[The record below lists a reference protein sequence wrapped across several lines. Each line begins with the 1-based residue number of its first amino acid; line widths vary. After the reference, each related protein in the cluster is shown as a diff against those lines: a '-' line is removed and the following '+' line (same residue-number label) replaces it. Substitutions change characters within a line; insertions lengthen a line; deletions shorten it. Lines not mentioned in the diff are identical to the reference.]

1 MSRNDWYNLGNDIRD
16 IVQNAVDTQDFD
28 KLNQAING
36 AITGAIKTAEEGLK
50 DAGIIHSGHGDGA
63 AADSVFLHQN
73 RLRTGAAGLNR
84 RTETGSP
91 GPDDHHIKGFH
102 AHIPPPQVEYL
113 LRINIVRGRCGNKP
127 APPGFPVFST
137 GNASCFNPV

>member
-50 DAGIIHSGHGDGA
+50 DAGILPDAARYADQA
-63 AADSVFLHQN
+63 AAGQPNGTQKEAGQN
-73 RLRTGAAGLNR
+73 GGSGVSGAGSQGTGTG
-84 RTETGSP
+84 TEG
-91 GPDDHHIKGFH
+91 
-102 AHIPPPQVEYL
+102 
-113 LRINIVRGRCGNKP
+113 
-127 APPGFPVFST
+127 
-137 GNASCFNPV
+137 

>member
-50 DAGIIHSGHGDGA
+50 DAGILPDAARYADQTA
-63 AADSVFLHQN
+63 AA
-73 RLRTGAAGLNR
+73 
-84 RTETGSP
+84 GSP
-91 GPDDHHIKGFH
+91 TGHQGRPGRMADLVFPTQ
-102 AHIPPPQVEYL
+102 A
-113 LRINIVRGRCGNKP
+113 VRGQVPERKAMREPRREEVPRQRLPGVRQSAP
-127 APPGFPVFST
+127 AS
-137 GNASCFNPV
+137 AEARSCLHR

>member
-50 DAGIIHSGHGDGA
+50 DAGIC
-63 AADSVFLHQN
+63 
-73 RLRTGAAGLNR
+73 RMR
-84 RTETGSP
+84 RGMPIRRQQRGSP
-91 GPDDHHIKGFH
+91 TGHQGRPGRMADLVFPTQ
-102 AHIPPPQVEYL
+102 A
-113 LRINIVRGRCGNKP
+113 VRGQVPERKAMREPRREEVPRQRLPGVRQSAP
-127 APPGFPVFST
+127 AS
-137 GNASCFNPV
+137 AEARSCLHR

>member
-50 DAGIIHSGHGDGA
+50 DAGILPDA
-63 AADSVFLHQN
+63 ARQQ
-73 RLRTGAAGLNR
+73 R
-84 RTETGSP
+84 GSP
-91 GPDDHHIKGFH
+91 TGHQGRPGRMADLVFPTQ
-102 AHIPPPQVEYL
+102 A
-113 LRINIVRGRCGNKP
+113 VRGQVPERKAMREPRREEVPRQRLPGVRQSAP
-127 APPGFPVFST
+127 AS
-137 GNASCFNPV
+137 AEARSCLHR